1 MKKFLAISG
10 GVGGAKLGL
19 GLTKILSEDQL
30 SFLVNTG
37 DDFKHAGVNISPDI
51 DTLMYTLSGLSNKE
65 LGWGRADESWA
76 FLDSFKTLGG
86 ESWFQLGDRD
96 LAVHLRRTELLDSGL
111 SLSEVTAE
119 LFSRL
124 GVKYRCWPMSESKV
138 STKVYSDDSLL
149 SFQHYFVRDH
159 CAHEVKAIMF
169 DCSEQ
174 AQPPQDLIEYFN
186 DPDLAGV
193 IICPSNPYL
202 SIDPILSVKS
212 IRRAMACCVAP
223 VIAISPI
230 INGESVKGPTSKI
243 MAELKLELS
252 AKTVAMHYDGLIN
265 GFVLDTLDQQL
276 VGEIEDT
283 GCAVLVTN
291 TMMNTLDDKAV
302 LAQTVLEFCE
312 NLGDLKCG

>member
-19 GLTKILSEDQL
+19 GLTKVLSEDQL

-51 DTLMYTLSGLSNKE
+51 DTLMYTLSGLSNLK

-76 FLDSFKTLGG
+76 FLDSFKDLGG

-96 LAVHLRRTELLDSGL
+96 LAVHLRRTEMLDGGLL
-111 SLSEVTAE
+111 LSEVTAE

-124 GVKYRCWPMSESKV
+124 GVKYRCWPMSETEV
-138 STKVYSDDSLL
+138 PTKVYTDDGLL

-159 CAHEVKAIMF
+159 CEHEVKSIMF
-169 DCSEQ
+169 EGNER
-174 AQPPQDLIEYFN
+174 ARPPLGLLDYIM
-186 DPDLAGV
+186 DSDLAGV

-202 SIDPILSVKS
+202 SVDPILSIKS
-212 IRRAMACCVAP
+212 IRNALAECKAP
-223 VIAISPI
+223 VVAISPI

-252 AKTVAMHYDGLIN
+252 AKTVASHYNDIIN
-265 GFVLDTLDQQL
+265 GFVLDTLDQDL
-276 VGEIEDT
+276 VGEVEDT
-283 GCAVLVTN
+283 GCSVLVTN
-291 TMMNTLDDKAV
+291 TMMNTLDDKTE
-302 LAQTVLEFCE
+302 LAQTVIEFCE
-312 NLGDLKCG
+312 RLGDFECG